1 MTTSSRT
8 IAATSRVN
16 SLVKIFDPSALQ
28 NQGLANEVETTQI
41 PLAASKH
48 VSSSESCN
56 TLDVKFASLGQ
67 KIDKLLTV
75 QDNVLQTLNSVS
87 QEMCCIEKD
96 IEMLKAK
103 ATEPGPTTET
113 SEKLNNSEMKGL
125 CIEMTNT
132 LSDMNK
138 SAEQQAKRLDG
149 MEQIVLGLQEL
160 IGFVTEKFKTCKIT
174 DLILRNK
181 APPKLVKVGGYI
193 KKYKVGNNFRMQTF
207 SDKRD
212 MGTSSNRNEKAI
224 GDQKE
229 KEKSCLS
236 AKGTKSIKKK
246 KPPDTTEGANQ
257 ENQSCPHKETVH
269 MLNKENTEKASA
281 FLVQKSSPKSQGP
294 KDKEKD
300 LALKSQKEH
309 TKSSVQTSFSTGKSQ
324 GAEVAVDDDSQRITG
339 QDEEKESESLE
350 GVKRAGGQQVPEEER
365 QEEEE
370 EEDDAGHCGEEEEES
385 ATASQNEHEAEDDE
399 GPTESRGQ
407 DARLQRCKGSE
418 KGTGSKPS
426 GTFSQNPEQTCQ
438 LEHRVSSKCRVHDE
452 GLIKADN
459 KKSRVDAESAGDK
472 CKRKEAIKPNTPQD
486 KPKAADSTGTESDNQ
501 AKASIE
507 DVVTVIDDGPA
518 PPAPFDHRIVSAKKA
533 VVNSFYEVNRN
544 EVLGGGRFGQVHKC
558 EEKATGLK
566 LAAKIIK
573 ARGAKEKEEVKNE
586 INVMNQLNHVNLI
599 QLYDAFESKNDIV
612 LVMEYVDGGELFDRI
627 IDDNYSLT
635 EMDTILFTK
644 QICQGI
650 QYMHQMYILH
660 LDLKPE
666 NILCVNRA
674 AYQIKII
681 DFGLARRYKPREKL
695 KVNFGT
701 PEFLAPEVVNYDFVS
716 FPTDMWSVGVIAYM
730 LLSGLSPFLGDDDN
744 ETLNNI
750 LACSW
755 DFENEEFQD
764 VSEEAKDFLSKLLIK
779 EKSWRMSATSS
790 LKHPWLSDHKLHCGL
805 HKQRKAKCH
814 SESEAPMAQ

>member
-8 IAATSRVN
+8 NSATSRVN

-28 NQGLANEVETTQI
+28 SQGLANEVETSQI

-48 VSSSESCN
+48 VSSSESFN

-103 ATEPGPTTET
+103 AAEPGPTTET

-160 IGFVTEKFKTCKIT
+160 IGFVAEKFKICKIT
-174 DLILRNK
+174 DLILKNK
-181 APPKLVKVGGYI
+181 APPKLVKVGSYF
-193 KKYKVGNNFRMQTF
+193 KKYKVGNNSRMKTF

-212 MGTSSNRNEKAI
+212 TGTSSNRNEKAI
-224 GDQKE
+224 RDQKE

-236 AKGTKSIKKK
+236 AKGTKFIKKK
-246 KPPDTTEGANQ
+246 KPPDSTEGANQ
-257 ENQSCPHKETVH
+257 ENQSCTHKETVH

-281 FLVQKSSPKSQGP
+281 FLVQRSSPKSQGP
-294 KDKEKD
+294 KNKGED

-309 TKSSVQTSFSTGKSQ
+309 TKSYVQTSFSTRKSQ
-324 GAEVAVDDDSQRITG
+324 GAEVAVDDINQRITG

-370 EEDDAGHCGEEEEES
+370 EEDDAGHCEEEEEES

-399 GPTESRGQ
+399 GPAESQGQ

-438 LEHRVSSKCRVHDE
+438 LEHRGSS
-452 GLIKADN
+452 
-459 KKSRVDAESAGDK
+459 
-472 CKRKEAIKPNTPQD
+472 
-486 KPKAADSTGTESDNQ
+486 
-501 AKASIE
+501 
-507 DVVTVIDDGPA
+507 DGPA

-533 VVNSFYEVNRN
+533 VVNSYYEVNRN

-586 INVMNQLNHVNLI
+586 INVMNQLNHTNLI

-779 EKSWRMSATSS
+779 EKSWRMSATSA

-805 HKQRKAKCH
+805 HKQVSKFKYSCTLQICQCFFVLVTSIFVLRF
-814 SESEAPMAQ
+814 SSSVLESVLLLNYVSL

>member
-1 MTTSSRT
+1 MGGKQKKL
-8 IAATSRVN
+8 ILIN
-16 SLVKIFDPSALQ
+16 DNLNHPKQ
-28 NQGLANEVETTQI
+28 EKE
-41 PLAASKH
+41 
-48 VSSSESCN
+48 
-56 TLDVKFASLGQ
+56 DVKHREYSLIYETKLERDQDGNLIGYNTKLF
-67 KIDKLLTV
+67 KINRMEETNTQYSSTKLGKVAFFQCL
-75 QDNVLQTLNSVS
+75 
-87 QEMCCIEKD
+87 EKMERVRSFWEER
-96 IEMLKAK
+96 ISEP
-103 ATEPGPTTET
+103 EPGTE
-113 SEKLNNSEMKGL
+113 
-125 CIEMTNT
+125 
-132 LSDMNK
+132 
-138 SAEQQAKRLDG
+138 
-149 MEQIVLGLQEL
+149 
-160 IGFVTEKFKTCKIT
+160 
-174 DLILRNK
+174 
-181 APPKLVKVGGYI
+181 
-193 KKYKVGNNFRMQTF
+193 
-207 SDKRD
+207 DK
-212 MGTSSNRNEKAI
+212 EAI
-224 GDQKE
+224 RDQKE

-246 KPPDTTEGANQ
+246 KPPDSTEGANQ
-257 ENQSCPHKETVH
+257 ENQSCSYKETVH
-269 MLNKENTEKASA
+269 MLNKENTKKASA
-281 FLVQKSSPKSQGP
+281 FLVQRSSPKSQGP
-294 KDKEKD
+294 KDKGED

-309 TKSSVQTSFSTGKSQ
+309 TKSSVQTSFSARKSQ
-324 GAEVAVDDDSQRITG
+324 GTEVTVDDNSQRITG
-339 QDEEKESESLE
+339 QDEKKESESLE

-370 EEDDAGHCGEEEEES
+370 DDDAGHCGEEEEES

-399 GPTESRGQ
+399 CPAESQGQ
-407 DARLQRCKGSE
+407 YAWLQRCKGSE

-426 GTFSQNPEQTCQ
+426 GTFSQNAEQICQ
-438 LEHRVSSKCRVHDE
+438 LEHRGSSKRRVNDE

-472 CKRKEAIKPNTPQD
+472 CKHKEAIKPNTPQD

-501 AKASIE
+501 AEASIE
-507 DVVTVIDDGPA
+507 DLVTVIDDCPA
-518 PPAPFDHRIVSAKKA
+518 PPAPFDHRIVSAKKG
-533 VVNSFYEVNRN
+533 VVNSYYEVNQN

-586 INVMNQLNHVNLI
+586 INVMNQLNHTNLI

-627 IDDNYSLT
+627 IDDKYNLT

-666 NILCVNRA
+666 NILCVNRT

-779 EKSWRMSATSS
+779 EKSWRMSATSA

-805 HKQRKAKCH
+805 HKQVPKFKYSCSLQIYQCIFVLVTSIFVLRF
-814 SESEAPMAQ
+814 SSSVLESVLLLNCVSL

>member
-8 IAATSRVN
+8 NSATSRVN

-28 NQGLANEVETTQI
+28 SQGLDNEVETTQI

-48 VSSSESCN
+48 VSSSESFN

-103 ATEPGPTTET
+103 AAEPGPTTET

-160 IGFVTEKFKTCKIT
+160 IGFVAEKFKTCKIT
-174 DLILRNK
+174 DLILKNK
-181 APPKLVKVGGYI
+181 APPKLVKVGSYF
-193 KKYKVGNNFRMQTF
+193 KKYKVGNNSRMKTF

-212 MGTSSNRNEKAI
+212 TGTSSNRNEKAI
-224 GDQKE
+224 RDQKE

-236 AKGTKSIKKK
+236 AKGTKFIKKK
-246 KPPDTTEGANQ
+246 KPPDSTEGANQ
-257 ENQSCPHKETVH
+257 ENQSCTHKETVH

-281 FLVQKSSPKSQGP
+281 FLVQRSSPKSQGP
-294 KDKEKD
+294 KNKGED

-309 TKSSVQTSFSTGKSQ
+309 TKSYVQTSFSTRKSQ
-324 GAEVAVDDDSQRITG
+324 GAEVAVDDINQRITG

-365 QEEEE
+365 QEEEV
-370 EEDDAGHCGEEEEES
+370 EEDDAGHCEEEEEES
-385 ATASQNEHEAEDDE
+385 ATASQNEHEAEDDD
-399 GPTESRGQ
+399 GPAESQGQ

-438 LEHRVSSKCRVHDE
+438 LEHRGSS
-452 GLIKADN
+452 
-459 KKSRVDAESAGDK
+459 
-472 CKRKEAIKPNTPQD
+472 
-486 KPKAADSTGTESDNQ
+486 
-501 AKASIE
+501 
-507 DVVTVIDDGPA
+507 DGPA

-533 VVNSFYEVNRN
+533 VVNSYYEVNRN

-586 INVMNQLNHVNLI
+586 INVMNQLNHTNLI

-779 EKSWRMSATSS
+779 EKSWRMSATSA

-814 SESEAPMAQ
+814 LESQAPMAQ

>member
-8 IAATSRVN
+8 NSATSRVN

-28 NQGLANEVETTQI
+28 SQGLANEVETSQI

-48 VSSSESCN
+48 VSSSESFN

-103 ATEPGPTTET
+103 AAEPGPTTET

-160 IGFVTEKFKTCKIT
+160 IGFVAEKFKICKIT
-174 DLILRNK
+174 DLILKNK
-181 APPKLVKVGGYI
+181 APPKLVKVGSYF
-193 KKYKVGNNFRMQTF
+193 KKYKVGNNSRMKTF

-212 MGTSSNRNEKAI
+212 TGTSSNRNEKAI
-224 GDQKE
+224 RDQKE

-236 AKGTKSIKKK
+236 AKGTKFIKKK
-246 KPPDTTEGANQ
+246 KPPDSTEGANQ
-257 ENQSCPHKETVH
+257 ENQSCTHKETVH

-281 FLVQKSSPKSQGP
+281 FLVQRSSPKSQGP
-294 KDKEKD
+294 KNKGED

-309 TKSSVQTSFSTGKSQ
+309 TKSYVQTSFSTRKSQ
-324 GAEVAVDDDSQRITG
+324 GAEVAVDDINQRITG

-370 EEDDAGHCGEEEEES
+370 EEDDAGHCEEEEEES

-399 GPTESRGQ
+399 GPAESQGQ

-438 LEHRVSSKCRVHDE
+438 LEHRGSS
-452 GLIKADN
+452 
-459 KKSRVDAESAGDK
+459 
-472 CKRKEAIKPNTPQD
+472 
-486 KPKAADSTGTESDNQ
+486 
-501 AKASIE
+501 
-507 DVVTVIDDGPA
+507 DGPA

-533 VVNSFYEVNRN
+533 VVNSYYEVNRN

-586 INVMNQLNHVNLI
+586 INVMNQLNHTNLI

-779 EKSWRMSATSS
+779 EKSWRMSATSA

-814 SESEAPMAQ
+814 SESQAPMAQ

>member
-8 IAATSRVN
+8 NSATSRVN

-41 PLAASKH
+41 LFAASKH
-48 VSSSESCN
+48 VSSSESFN
-56 TLDVKFASLGQ
+56 TLDVKFASLDQ

-87 QEMCCIEKD
+87 QEMCCIEKY
-96 IEMLKAK
+96 IEVLKAK
-103 ATEPGPTTET
+103 ATEPGLTTET
-113 SEKLNNSEMKGL
+113 SEKLNKSEMKAL

-160 IGFVTEKFKTCKIT
+160 IGYVAEKFKMCKIT
-174 DLILRNK
+174 DLILKNK
-181 APPKLVKVGGYI
+181 APPKLVKVGSYL
-193 KKYKVGNNFRMQTF
+193 KKYKVGNNFRVQTF

-212 MGTSSNRNEKAI
+212 TGTSSNRNKKAI

-246 KPPDTTEGANQ
+246 KPPDSTEGANQ

-269 MLNKENTEKASA
+269 MLNKENTKKASA
-281 FLVQKSSPKSQGP
+281 FLIQKSSPKSQGP
-294 KDKEKD
+294 KDKGED
-300 LALKSQKEH
+300 LTLKSQKEH
-309 TKSSVQTSFSTGKSQ
+309 PNSSVLTSFSTRKSQ
-324 GAEVAVDDDSQRITG
+324 GAEVAVDDNSQRITG
-339 QDEEKESESLE
+339 QDEKKENESLE

-370 EEDDAGHCGEEEEES
+370 EEDDAGHCREEEEES

-399 GPTESRGQ
+399 RPAESQRQ

-418 KGTGSKPS
+418 KGTGSKPA

-438 LEHRVSSKCRVHDE
+438 LEHRGSNDC
-452 GLIKADN
+452 
-459 KKSRVDAESAGDK
+459 
-472 CKRKEAIKPNTPQD
+472 
-486 KPKAADSTGTESDNQ
+486 
-501 AKASIE
+501 
-507 DVVTVIDDGPA
+507 PA
-518 PPAPFDHRIVSAKKA
+518 PPAPFDHRIVSAKKG
-533 VVNSFYEVNRN
+533 VVNSYYEVNRN
-544 EVLGGGRFGQVHKC
+544 EILGGGRFGQVHKC

-586 INVMNQLNHVNLI
+586 INVMNQLNHTNLI

-627 IDDNYSLT
+627 IDDNYNLT

-666 NILCVNRA
+666 NILCVNRT

-779 EKSWRMSATSS
+779 EKSWRMSATSA

-814 SESEAPMAQ
+814 SKSQAPVAQ